1 MPTHDELSAA
11 HTLTVETGG
20 DQFPVSPAMPELS
33 WQLPS
38 SMTRQEARD
47 LQARIDG
54 QLLEHFSSG
63 PAHRFIA
70 WPWLQPL
77 RSGSEVQ
84 WRVRVHDA
92 KGPLGWSDWGS
103 FEAGWLEPDW
113 TAQWI
118 SPPVGQQLPVG
129 ERPGYILSTTF
140 TVDSPPTRARLYAA
154 ALGVYEAFIN
164 GHRVGTA
171 ELSPGS
177 ESYDRT
183 IYGQASDVA
192 DLLAVGENT
201 FEMLVTD
208 GWYRG
213 RAGAFRQQ
221 AAWGTQTAV
230 RAQLQIGAGDDSV
243 TLVSTEPGW
252 AVTDSLIVSADLM
265 DGQIEDR
272 TKTRNFVGH
281 AIPGPQ
287 DIPPVTWSPAPPV
300 RVVTE
305 LAPISITRISDDTV
319 VVDFGQN
326 ASGWVRLAGLGPAGT
341 RTVLDFG
348 EHIGH
353 DGDLTLEHLDTEGP
367 AGRTSFSQRDEVVSD
382 GEPDAVFEPRHTVH
396 GFQYVRVQR
405 PGLHL
410 DAEQI
415 RMRVVHSDL
424 RPVGSF
430 SSSDTDLVRL
440 WDVADWSFRGNA
452 VDVPTDCP
460 TRERAGWT
468 GDWQIFLPTAVRLF
482 DVDGFSRKWLQSVR
496 DDQLDDG
503 RIVNIS
509 PDNARLRTVPD
520 AMSDMA
526 TGSAGWGDAVVL
538 VPWELYRAYGD
549 VRVLEDTW
557 DAMTKWVDFA
567 LRSAANNRHPSRIER
582 SAEPLKHETYIWDG
596 TFHFG
601 EWLEPTPISED
612 GTPGPTMPDP
622 MAWAMADKG
631 EVGTA
636 YLYRSVST
644 LAQIASVLGLSEQAS
659 NYAETAGKVRDAW
672 RREFLTENARTVAG
686 TQASYVRALAFDL
699 IPDALRETAAGH
711 LVELILDADT
721 HLGTGFLSTADLLPV
736 LADHGYADVAHQL
749 LLRRTSPS
757 WLGMLDRGATTIWEE
772 WEGIDRNGNAHAS
785 LNHYSKGAVI
795 RYLQTHTL
803 GLSQSAWSVAWEHFT
818 VTPMVA
824 EHLTW
829 ASGHFDS
836 PQGRIDVS
844 WKLEGDDATLSVV
857 VPGGASARA
866 RWGDVV
872 TDLGPGAHT
881 LRASARSVRS
891 AASAISKKR

>member
-1 MPTHDELSAA
+1 MSTHDELSAA

-33 WQLPS
+33 WQLPPT
-38 SMTRQEARD
+38 MTRQDAYD
-47 LQARIDG
+47 LQARIDHH
-54 QLLEHFSSG
+54 LVEHSSSG

-70 WPWLQPL
+70 WPWAQRL

-84 WRVRVHDA
+84 WRVRVHDEN
-92 KGPLGWSDWGS
+92 GPLGWSDWAS
-103 FEAGWLEPDW
+103 FEAGWFEPDW

-118 SPPVGQQLPVG
+118 SPPVGQELPVG

-140 TVDSPPTRARLYAA
+140 TMDALPARARLYAA

-183 IYGQASDVA
+183 LYGQASDVT
-192 DLLAVGENT
+192 DLLSVGENT
-201 FEMLVTD
+201 FEMLLSD

-221 AAWGTQTAV
+221 AAWGAQTAV
-230 RAQLQIGAGDDSV
+230 RAQLQIGAGENSATIV
-243 TLVSTEPGW
+243 ATEPGW

-272 TKTRNFVGH
+272 TRTRTFVGH
-281 AIPGPQ
+281 AVSGPQ

-300 RVVTE
+300 RVVAE
-305 LAPISITRISDDTV
+305 LAPVSITPISDDTV
-319 VVDFGQN
+319 IVDFGQN
-326 ASGWVRLAGLGPAGT
+326 ASGRVRLANLGPAGT
-341 RTVLDFG
+341 RTVLEFG

-353 DGDLTLEHLDTEGP
+353 DGDLTLAHLDTEGP
-367 AGRTSFSQRDEVVSD
+367 AGRTSFVQRDEVISD
-382 GEPDAVFEPRHTVH
+382 GDPETVFEPHHTVH

-405 PGLHL
+405 PGLRV
-410 DAEQI
+410 DAEEI
-415 RMRVVHSDL
+415 RMQVVHSDL
-424 RPVGSF
+424 RSVGSF
-430 SSSDTDLVRL
+430 ASSDADLVRL

-468 GDWQIFLPTAVRLF
+468 GDWQIFLPTAVRLY

-503 RIVNIS
+503 RIVNFS
-509 PDNARLRTVPD
+509 PDNARLRKVPD
-520 AMSDMA
+520 PMSDMA

-538 VPWELYRAYGD
+538 VPWELYRTYGD

-557 DAMTKWVDFA
+557 DAMTNWVDFA
-567 LRSAANNRHPSRIER
+567 LRSAANHRHPSRIER
-582 SAEPLKHETYIWDG
+582 SAEPLEHEAYIWDG

-601 EWLEPTPISED
+601 EWLEPTPIAED
-612 GTPGPTMPDP
+612 GTPGSTMPDP

-644 LAQIASVLGLSEQAS
+644 LARIAAVLGRHDDATSRS
-659 NYAETAGKVRDAW
+659 ETAVKVLAAW
-672 RREFLTENARTVAG
+672 RREFLVEDARTVAG
-686 TQASYVRALAFDL
+686 TQASYVRALAFGL
-699 IPDALRETAAGH
+699 VPDDLREAAAGH
-711 LVELILDADT
+711 LVELIRDADT
-721 HLGTGFLSTADLLPV
+721 HLGTGFLATADLLPV
-736 LADHGYADVAHQL
+736 LADHGHADVAHQL

-772 WEGIDRNGNAHAS
+772 WEGVDRNGNAHAS

-803 GLSQSAWSVAWEHFT
+803 GLSQSADSVAWERFT
-818 VTPMVA
+818 VAPVVA

-844 WKLEGDDATLSVV
+844 WKVDGDDATLTVM

-866 RWGDVV
+866 HWGG
-872 TDLGPGAHT
+872 TQADLGPGAHT
-881 LRASARSVRS
+881 LRASVDSIRPYAT
-891 AASAISKKR
+891 AADAQR